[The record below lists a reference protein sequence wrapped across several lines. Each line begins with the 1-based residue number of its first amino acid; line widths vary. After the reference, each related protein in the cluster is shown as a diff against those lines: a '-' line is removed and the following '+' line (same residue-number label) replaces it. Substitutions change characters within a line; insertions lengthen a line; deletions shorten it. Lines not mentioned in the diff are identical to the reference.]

1 MKVLA
6 RNTTSVQR
14 AVQVSAST
22 NKIAARSAFTG
33 VRVPAARRATP
44 NAASQRSAVRTM
56 ALFGGAKTTLPDSIY
71 DIKVTTIDG
80 KEISMSQFKGKVL
93 MIANVASAC
102 GMTPQYADF
111 VELYDKYKSKGLEIL
126 AFPCNAFGSQ
136 ESGSNSQIKQFAQNK
151 GAKFT
156 MLAKGE
162 VNGPGELPLWTF
174 LKAKQGGLLGS
185 DIKWNFTKFLVDRNG
200 NVVSRYAP
208 TSPPLAFEND
218 IKALL

>member
-6 RNTTSVQR
+6 RSTSSVQR

-22 NKIAARSAFTG
+22 NKIAARSAFSG
-33 VRVPAARRATP
+33 ARVPAARRATP
-44 NAASQRSAVRTM
+44 NAAHQRSAVRTM
-56 ALFGGAKTTLPDSIY
+56 ALFGASKTVPDSIY

-93 MIANVASAC
+93 LIANVASAC

-111 VELYDKYKSKGLEIL
+111 VELYDKYKSKGLEII

-136 ESGSNSQIKQFAQNK
+136 ESGSNSQIKSFAQNK
-151 GAKFT
+151 GFKAT
-156 MLAKGE
+156 MLSKGE
-162 VNGPGELPLWTF
+162 VNGPGEQPLWTF
-174 LKAKQGGLLGS
+174 LKSKQGGLLGA

-208 TSPPLAFEND
+208 TSPPLAFEAD
-218 IKALL
+218 VKALL